1 MAQVNNLSQRYLK
14 FMHGL
19 TARLLRFA
27 RPKTDFKVSPEP
39 RSIGSYA
46 RGKQLCAGNLMFA
59 GHLVEAPGK
68 APWDIAVREQEFL
81 DEIHG
86 FGWLDD
92 LAAAGTPQA
101 GKLAASWT
109 SDWIKRYGN
118 GRGAGWVP
126 DLTGR
131 RLIRWVHHGLML
143 VQGKSA
149 TERDEFFLVL
159 GRQALFLGRRW
170 SKAAPGL
177 PRFEALSGLIYAGL
191 ALENM
196 QHYVAPATR
205 ALAQECRTQIDAFG
219 GILTRNPEELLEVFT
234 LLTWTAA
241 ALRDAGWTPAPAHLA
256 AIDRIA
262 PTLRS
267 LRHSD
272 GSLARFHG
280 GGRGLEGRLD
290 HALVQSGNKKVENNV
305 LAMGY
310 ARLSAGRTTVII
322 DAARPPLGRAS
333 INAHASSLAFELCS
347 GRRPVIVNCGSGVS
361 FGADWR
367 RAGRATPSHSTLY
380 IDGLSSAR
388 LGRTL
393 SYGGRAREALI
404 DGPTKLLCEI
414 DQKGDKTRF
423 EGGHN
428 GYVSQNGLTHVR
440 KLDLSGD
447 GRSLVAEDILMAID
461 EKDKR
466 IFNKAFEASQLSG
479 IAYQVRLHLHPDVD
493 PQIDLGGTA
502 ISLTLKS
509 GEIWVL
515 RFDSKC
521 QMQLENSVF
530 LETDRLHP
538 RATKQVVLSQRA
550 MEYASRI
557 SWSLSKAHDTAVAV
571 RDVNLDVTAA
581 G

>member
-205 ALAQECRTQIDAFG
+205 ALAQECRTQIDASG

-290 HALVQSGNKKVENNV
+290 HALVQSGNKKVENNA

-367 RAGRATPSHSTLY
+367 CAGRATPSHSTLY

>member
-205 ALAQECRTQIDAFG
+205 ALAQECRTQIDASG

-290 HALVQSGNKKVENNV
+290 HALVQSGNKKVENNA

-447 GRSLVAEDILMAID
+447 GRSLVAEDMLMAID

>member
-290 HALVQSGNKKVENNV
+290 HALVQSGNKKVENNA

-388 LGRTL
+388 MGRTL

>member
-205 ALAQECRTQIDAFG
+205 ALAQECRTQIDASG

-290 HALVQSGNKKVENNV
+290 HALVQSGNKKVENNA

-322 DAARPPLGRAS
+322 DAARPALGRAS

-393 SYGGRAREALI
+393 SYGGLAREALI

>member
-59 GHLVEAPGK
+59 GHLVEARGK

-109 SDWIKRYGN
+109 SDWINRYGN

-205 ALAQECRTQIDAFG
+205 ALAQECRTQIDASG

-290 HALVQSGNKKVENNV
+290 HALVQSGNKKVENNA

-380 IDGLSSAR
+380 IEGLSSAR

-440 KLDLSGD
+440 KLDLYGD
-447 GRSLVAEDILMAID
+447 GRSLVAEDILMVID

>member
-205 ALAQECRTQIDAFG
+205 ALAQECRTQIDASG

-241 ALRDAGWTPAPAHLA
+241 ALRDAGWTLAPAHLA

-290 HALVQSGNKKVENNV
+290 HALVQSGNKKVENNA

>member
-149 TERDEFFLVL
+149 IERDEFFLVL

-205 ALAQECRTQIDAFG
+205 ALAQECRTQIDASG

-290 HALVQSGNKKVENNV
+290 HALVQSGNKKVENNA

-447 GRSLVAEDILMAID
+447 GRSLVAEDILMVID

>member
-205 ALAQECRTQIDAFG
+205 ALAQECRTQIDASG

-290 HALVQSGNKKVENNV
+290 HALVQSGNKKVENNA